1 MTNKPAADEAQ
12 RLMPWETGPT
22 GHGAAQ
28 CGWCGRDIHA
38 PALPCSMTNGMGL
51 AAART
56 KPGLGERCKWEL
68 RVRGL
73 DADQRPA

>member
-1 MTNKPAADEAQ
+1 MKDEQAPTAIE

-22 GHGAAQ
+22 GRGAAH
-28 CGWCGRDIHA
+28 CEWCGRDIHA
-38 PALPCSMTNGMGL
+38 PALPCSLTNGEGL

-73 DADQRPA
+73 GADQRPA